1 MDIQSIRKIF
11 FPVISKAIN
20 EMEEQELSC
29 NITLLKRIVNE
40 AVDSALNRNHSC
52 LSNVVADFSGRG
64 RAWAKVN
71 VNNQNPVWS
80 IIKECL
86 TAEMHSSQD
95 NSEMFLRASSML
107 DLFENTGI
115 AWMRFSGINNKT
127 GTMRFQLRIWGSK
140 IENHIKIY
148 VDKNLYSQIDNL
160 EGVPHNL
167 NLESG
172 NFALEECNSKKEIID
187 IEVSNNELN
196 SFGIQRLEDFICNE
210 DDLVCEENNK

>member
-1 MDIQSIRKIF
+1 MNIQSIRKIF
-11 FPVISKAIN
+11 FPVISEAIN
-20 EMEEQELSC
+20 KMEEKELSC

-40 AVDSALNRNHSC
+40 AIDSSLNRNHSS

-71 VNNQNPVWS
+71 VDNQNPVWN

-86 TAEMHSSQD
+86 TAEMNSSQD
-95 NSEMFLRASSML
+95 NSEMFLRTSSML

-115 AWMRFSGINNKT
+115 AWMRFAGINNKT

-140 IENHIKIY
+140 IEDHIKIY
-148 VDKNLYSQIDNL
+148 IDKSLYSHVENL

-172 NFALEECNSKKEIID
+172 NFALEECNNKKEVVD
-187 IEVSNNELN
+187 IEISDEELN
-196 SFGIQRLEDFICNE
+196 SFGIQRLEDFICSE
-210 DDLVCEENNK
+210 DILSCEENNK